1 LDDDDAFE
9 CFIFVVGLILRVG
22 IFPPLPLPRG
32 PMTIFHKFFD
42 AKARRDGRKTDE
54 TYAADAYL
62 LSSKLSDGKNFDFPA
77 KLNI

>member
-1 LDDDDAFE
+1 
-9 CFIFVVGLILRVG
+9 
-22 IFPPLPLPRG
+22 
-32 PMTIFHKFFD
+32 MTIFHKFFD